1 MELLLKDENLRPLL
15 KDILV
20 EIITEKKEEL
30 FKVLDED

>member
-1 MELLLKDENLRPLL
+1 VELLLKDENLRPLL